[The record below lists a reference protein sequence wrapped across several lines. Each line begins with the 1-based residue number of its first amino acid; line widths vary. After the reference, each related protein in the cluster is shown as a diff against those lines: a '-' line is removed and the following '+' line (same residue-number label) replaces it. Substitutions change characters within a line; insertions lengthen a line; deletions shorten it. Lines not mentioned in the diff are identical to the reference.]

1 MSSVTSKYYILNTK
15 YFKMDL
21 LLPHLGLIVWTLLA
35 FLVVLIILK
44 KFAWVP
50 ILKGLNDRETNIAE
64 SIASAERVK
73 LEMAQM
79 KNENEA
85 ILTAAR
91 EERATMIKEAKI
103 TKDKMIA
110 DAKEEAKV
118 QATKIITE
126 ANAAIQQQ
134 KMAAIT
140 DIKNQVGKL
149 VVEVSEKVLRRE
161 LANKSEQ
168 ENFINQLAQEIKLN

>member
-1 MSSVTSKYYILNTK
+1 
-15 YFKMDL
+15 MDL
-21 LLPHLGLIVWTLLA
+21 LLPHLGLIVWTLIA
-35 FLVVLIILK
+35 FLVVLFILS
-44 KFAWVP
+44 KFAWKP
-50 ILKGLNDRETNIAE
+50 ILKGLNDRENNIAE

-140 DIKNQVGKL
+140 EIKNQVGKL

-161 LANKSEQ
+161 LANKTEQ
-168 ENFINQLAQEIKLN
+168 ETFINQLAQEIKLN

>member
-1 MSSVTSKYYILNTK
+1 
-15 YFKMDL
+15 MDL

-35 FLVVLIILK
+35 FLVVLFILS
-44 KFAWVP
+44 KFAWKP
-50 ILKGLNDRETNIAE
+50 ILKGLNDRENNIAE

-118 QATKIITE
+118 QATKIIME

-161 LANKSEQ
+161 LANKTEQ
-168 ENFINQLAQEIKLN
+168 ETFINQLAQEIKLN

>member
-1 MSSVTSKYYILNTK
+1 
-15 YFKMDL
+15 MDL
-21 LLPHLGLIVWTLLA
+21 LLPHLGLIFWTLLA
-35 FLVVLIILK
+35 FLVVLFILK
-44 KFAWVP
+44 KFAWAP

-73 LEMAQM
+73 LEMAQL
-79 KNENEA
+79 KGENEA
-85 ILTAAR
+85 LLAAAR

-110 DAKEEAKV
+110 DAKEEAKLA
-118 QATKIITE
+118 ATKIITD

-134 KMAAIT
+134 KMAAII

-149 VVEVSEKVLRRE
+149 VIEVSEKVLRRE
-161 LANKSEQ
+161 LANKPEQ
-168 ENFINQLAQEIKLN
+168 EEFINQLAQEIKLN